1 MNQKITNKKLNN
13 YRHLGYFFVLSML
26 ASFEVM
32 SADWTSIKK
41 TKEYELLVDMDS
53 YNESVGLPFI
63 TTKTVFNK
71 PKDHALNGENLLYI
85 EEVST
90 SQFNCK
96 LHSYKVLA
104 THFYQRNNKLVGSKK
119 GVKPFEPLVKG
130 SNNASISSLVCQVHQ
145 MVGGQ

>member
-1 MNQKITNKKLNN
+1 MNHHRKYKKFHD
-13 YRHLGYFFVLSML
+13 YRHLSHFFVLSVL
-26 ASFEVM
+26 VSFDVM

-53 YNESVGLPFI
+53 YNESTGLPFI

-71 PKDHALNGENLLYI
+71 PKSYTPNGKNLLYI

-90 SQFNCK
+90 SIFNCK
-96 LHSYKVLA
+96 LHTYKVLA
-104 THFYQRNNKLVGSKK
+104 THFFQHNNKLVSSKK
-119 GVKPFEPLVKG
+119 GVMPFEPLEKG
-130 SNNASISSLVCQVHQ
+130 SDNASISSLVCQVHQ